1 MPSSETL
8 PLSMRRILAATAVM
22 NIAGAPAFSPLG
34 QGLRAAFGIPEAHVL
49 WLWTVG
55 TWIFLF
61 GVGYAV
67 MAATARADRTFLG
80 VAAAGKA
87 SFGGLLAWMAATG
100 ELPMAAALAGLPDL
114 VFAFLF
120 LRWLLATR

>member
-1 MPSSETL
+1 MPGSE
-8 PLSMRRILAATAVM
+8 PLAPSMRRILAATAVM

-34 QGLRAAFGIPEAHVL
+34 QDLCAAFGIPDAHPL

-55 TWIFLF
+55 IWIFLF
-61 GVGYAV
+61 GAGYAV
-67 MAATARADRTFLG
+67 MAASARADRTFLG
-80 VAAAGKA
+80 VAAAGKL

-114 VFAFLF
+114 LFAFLF
-120 LRWLLATR
+120 IRWLLVTR